1 LTPAAAGRR
10 MFDHFL
16 ERRPWELLERQP
28 RIAAADLTQLKT
40 WFSQLGTQRVPLVR
54 LHNLMIKINRQLNT

>member
-1 LTPAAAGRR
+1 MTPAAAARR

-16 ERRPWELLERQP
+16 KHRPWDFLERQP
-28 RIAAADLTQLKT
+28 RIAAGDLAQLKA
-40 WFSQLGTQRVPLVR
+40 WYSQLGTSKVPLVR